1 MTRMRIR
8 PILMVVLMN
17 ILGFLL
23 LYLFRQGKDVK
34 ILYAMAAMCVLNIAV
49 YAVMYAFELGD
60 VYLYLMVSMLVSV
73 GMIMLF
79 RLDPGYGYS
88 QIKWFAA
95 GTAVFFASYFVYRF
109 FSGWDRLCVFYVGA
123 SVFLYVLT
131 LAIGY
136 EVNGSKNWIAVGKM
150 SVQPSEFIKILYCF
164 AIASFFSRRHESR
177 GFKEK
182 LAGVTRS
189 DLILAA
195 FVYICIGFFV
205 LQREWGTAVL
215 FFLVYFSM
223 MILYDTPL
231 ILLLA
236 NFLIAAIGAYG
247 GYLFTSHIKVR
258 ISTWLN
264 PWADATNRGYQIIQ
278 SLMAICSGGYFGAG
292 IGNGNPYLIPEVH
305 SDFIFSAICEEMGI
319 FMGIAIIILYF
330 IFSYRG
336 FKTALKTDDSFDK
349 ALSLALVTSFAFQ
362 TFIIVGGVIKLI
374 PLTGITLPFVSY
386 GGSSMVSSF
395 IMLGILTAVS
405 CGSRRRTRTENRQN
419 FNKSLP
425 E

>member
-1 MTRMRIR
+1 M
-8 PILMVVLMN
+8 LMVILLNLM
-17 ILGFLL
+17 GFSLL
-23 LYLFRQGKDVK
+23 FLFRQGEDLN
-34 ILYAMAAMCVLNIAV
+34 IFYAMAVMCLLNIAV
-49 YAVMYAFELGD
+49 YAVMYIFELGD
-60 VYLYLMVSMLVSV
+60 VYLYLMVSMLVSI

-79 RLDPGYGYS
+79 RLDPENGYS
-88 QIKWFAA
+88 QIKWFIT
-95 GTAVFFASYFVYRF
+95 GTAVFFASYFIYRAF
-109 FSGWDRLCVFYVGA
+109 AHWDRLALVYMGLA
-123 SVFLYVLT
+123 LFLYILT

-150 SVQPSEFIKILYCF
+150 SIQPSEFIKIFFCF
-164 AIASFFSRRHESR
+164 VMASFFSKKQENTTIIN
-177 GFKEK
+177 K
-182 LAGVTRS
+182 LAGIKR
-189 DLILAA
+189 DDIILAA
-195 FVYICIGFFV
+195 FVYICIGFFI

-223 MILYDTPL
+223 LILYDAP
-231 ILLLA
+231 LLLVLGNA
-236 NFLIAAIGAYG
+236 LVAVIGAYG
-247 GYLFTSHIKVR
+247 GYLFTSHIKIRV
-258 ISTWLN
+258 STWLD

-319 FMGIAIIILYF
+319 FMGIAIIMLYF

-336 FKTALKTDDSFDK
+336 FKTAINASNNFDK

-405 CGSRRRTRTENRQN
+405 CGNR
-419 FNKSLP
+419 KKL
-425 E
+425 